1 MTNLAFRIPV
11 IEALKLCGR
20 LRTVEIIERIG
31 GVRDATE
38 VSRQLNEM
46 ARSGLVKRGPKAKTL
61 RDTGPAMVVTWE
73 WTGKELPEQTGG
85 QESWARTV
93 IIRPASVPCGIAQQA
108 IANRL
113 PLEAAWSERV

>member
-1 MTNLAFRIPV
+1 MTNLAFRVPV
-11 IEALKLCGR
+11 IEALKSGGR
-20 LRTVEIIERIG
+20 LRTVEIIERLG
-31 GVRDATE
+31 GGRDATE

-46 ARSGLVKRGPKAKTL
+46 VHGGFIRRGPKAKTL
-61 RDTGPAMVVTWE
+61 RETGPAMVTTWE

-85 QESWARTV
+85 QDAWSRTV

-113 PLEAAWSERV
+113 PLEAAWSER